1 MHPRS
6 NYGRKSRL
14 ALLSFLWAVS
24 LLAQQGWENSSKQ
37 SADYFFAAQ
46 AFAPAAQYFH
56 AVPHYP
62 SLADDHTAAHFY
74 TIATA
79 LRLNISGSEKM
90 LGAFITDHP
99 TSYLSETAYF
109 DAANFYFNRGK
120 YSYALKWYRR
130 INESEVAR
138 YSRPLYNFNKGYTY
152 FVTRQYKNAK
162 PLFEKVKALHAFES
176 DANYYLG
183 YISYQLDD
191 FEEANKN
198 FEKLNRNEDDNTIG
212 YFQADMNFKLG
223 RFDKAIA
230 LAEKALKNA
239 DPQERSE
246 LSKIIGESYFN
257 LEKYPE
263 ALPYLMGYK
272 GKRGRWKNTDFY
284 QLGYTHYRVGDW
296 TNAIAQF
303 NKIISGKNAL
313 AQNAYYHLAECYLKT
328 DQKTA
333 ALNAFKSAANMSFDA
348 VIKEDA
354 ALNYAKLSYDVGNAF
369 ESTSVL
375 LQNFIKTYPK
385 NEANPQL
392 EELLLDSYVRSNNYD
407 GALALLKKVSGKKY
421 APIRQRV
428 HYKKAISLYKG
439 GQFAQAVA
447 QWDEALKVDDNPP
460 FETQILYWKSQ
471 ALYALAAYED
481 SIETL
486 QTVLQSP
493 FYKRLDY
500 AYLIPYHVGYA
511 FFKLKNY
518 PQALN
523 QFEAFLN
530 QSDVPLNYQRDA
542 LLRLGDSHFVLK
554 AYWPAM
560 DQYEKAIRLAPQS
573 ALYAMYQQA
582 ISYGFVDRLE
592 KKIALL
598 GELLTQFP
606 SSRYVDDALFE
617 LALSHTQTGDYA
629 QAISY
634 YNQLIGTHLKSPYR
648 SRALLNKG
656 LIYYNQEQSAEALT
670 VLKNLVD
677 SYPNEALAQ
686 QAFLTIKEIAIDQN
700 QVDDFAQWAKGTSI
714 TSISDL
720 ELEKAAY
727 QAIERLLEEQ
737 KKKAAQKALTVYLEN
752 YPQGTNALVA
762 AFQLAELYFEEEEWE
777 SALQYYNL
785 VADQDSNEYTEQ
797 TLVRMTQAYLK
808 RDEQNKAV
816 VLWELLVASAQ
827 FEENKRYAQFNLMQ
841 FYFKEQDYAKAVNYA
856 ETILGLNALDEQI
869 KWDALY
875 ILAKAAEMQKNLPKA
890 AIAYAQLEKAPQAER
905 AVEALFFN
913 AQEKHK
919 DKAYAASNVVI
930 EKIAQNYAGFPEW
943 NAKSLLLM
951 AQNFYALEDAFQASF
966 ILESLIEN
974 FAQFPEIKAQAT
986 EELEKIKALEAKE
999 NASINSDNNAN
1010 E

>member
-1 MHPRS
+1 MLLVPNTIRDRCLLLLGCFWTLS
-6 NYGRKSRL
+6 
-14 ALLSFLWAVS
+14 LLS
-24 LLAQQGWENSSKQ
+24 QQGWEYSSKQ
-37 SADYFFAAQ
+37 NADYFFAAQ

-56 AVPHYP
+56 TLSHYP
-62 SLADDHTAAHFY
+62 SLEKEHKAAHFY

-79 LRLNISGSEKM
+79 LRLNISGAEKM
-90 LGAFITDHP
+90 LGAFIVDDP

-130 INESEVAR
+130 ISETEVAR

-162 PLFEKVKALHAFES
+162 PLFEKVKSIPAFES

-191 FEEANKN
+191 YEEANKN
-198 FEKLNRNEDDNTIG
+198 FNKLNRNEDDNTIG

-223 RFDKAIA
+223 RFEEAIK
-230 LAEKALKNA
+230 LAEKALKDA
-239 DPQERSE
+239 DPKEQSE

-257 LEKYPE
+257 LEKYNE
-263 ALPYLMGYK
+263 ALPNLIGYK
-272 GKRGRWKNTDFY
+272 GKKGRWKNTDFY
-284 QLGYTHYRVGDW
+284 QLGYTHYRLGDW
-296 TNAIAQF
+296 SNAIAQF

-328 DQKTA
+328 NQKTA
-333 ALNAFKSAANMSFDA
+333 ALNAFKSAANMTFDA

-354 ALNYAKLSYDVGNAF
+354 ALNYAKLSYEVGNAY

-375 LQNFIKTYPK
+375 LQTFIKNYPK
-385 NEANPQL
+385 NENNSAL

-407 GALALLKKVSGKKY
+407 GALALLKKVTGKKY
-421 APIRQRV
+421 APVRQRV

-439 GQFAQAVA
+439 GQFTQAINQLEDA
-447 QWDEALKVDDNPP
+447 MKADKNPG
-460 FETQILYWKSQ
+460 FETQILFWKSQ
-471 ALYALAAYED
+471 AHYALAEYEK

-486 QTVLQSP
+486 LYLQQNP
-493 FYKRLDY
+493 FHKRLSNG
-500 AYLIPYHVGYA
+500 YLIAYHMGYS

-518 PQALN
+518 PQAQT
-523 QFEAFLN
+523 QFETFLS
-530 QSDVPLNYQRDA
+530 QPSLPVEYQRDA
-542 LLRLGDSHFVLK
+542 LLRLGDAHFVLK

-560 DQYEKAIRLAPQS
+560 DQYEKASNLGPQN
-573 ALYAMYQQA
+573 AMYAMYQQA

-592 KKIALL
+592 KKI
-598 GELLTQFP
+598 ELLKQLLLQFS
-606 SSRYVDDALFE
+606 SSRYLDDALFE
-617 LALSHTQTGDYA
+617 LALSHTQKGDYDE
-629 QAISY
+629 AIAY
-634 YNQLIGTHLKSPYR
+634 YNQLIGTHVKSPYR

-656 LIYYNQEQSAEALT
+656 LIFYNLGKSEEALT
-670 VLKNLVD
+670 VLKNLVEG
-677 SYPNEALAQ
+677 YPNEVLAQ
-686 QAFLTIKEIAIDQN
+686 QAFLTIKEISIDQN
-700 QVDDFAQWAKGTSI
+700 QVAAFAQWAKGTSI
-714 TSISDL
+714 TSITDL

-737 KKKAAQKALTVYLEN
+737 KKKPAEKALTAYLEN
-752 YPQGTNALVA
+752 YPEGTNALVA
-762 AFQLAELYFEEEEWE
+762 AFQLAELYFEEEQWS
-777 SALQYYNL
+777 SAITYYSL
-785 VADQDSNEYTEQ
+785 VVEKASNQYTEQ
-797 TLVRMTQAYLK
+797 SLVRMTQGYLK
-808 RDEQNKAV
+808 TEEQDKAV
-816 VLWELLVASAQ
+816 SLWERLLASAQ
-827 FEENKRYAQFNLMQ
+827 FEDNKRYAQFNLMQ
-841 FYFKEQDYAKAVNYA
+841 HYFNAQDYAKAIDLSEA
-856 ETILGLNALDEQI
+856 ILRLSALDEQI

-875 ILAKAAEMQKNLPKA
+875 VLAKAAESQKNTPKA
-890 AIAYAQLEKAPQAER
+890 AKAFSQLEKAPQAKR

-919 DKAYAASNVVI
+919 IKDYANSNTVI

-951 AQNFYALEDAFQASF
+951 AQNFYALEDPFQASF

-974 FAQFPEIKAQAT
+974 FAQFTEIKAQA
-986 EELEKIKALEAKE
+986 ENELKKINALEAKE
-999 NASINSDNNAN
+999 NASINTENSTN